1 MTFSLVP
8 TTTNIIP
15 VETPTDHTANADMS
29 TTDTESETES
39 ATASSTDRTTRT
51 NILTTSII
59 PEVETSSIHYDDP
72 LTSLTTLEKGPAET
86 MTSMATISS
95 TLARKRHGRSDGI
108 QGDRS
113 ESVVPE
119 DGN

>member
-8 TTTNIIP
+8 TTTNTIP
-15 VETPTDHTANADMS
+15 FETPTDHTANADMS

-39 ATASSTDRTTRT
+39 VTASSTDHTTRT

-59 PEVETSSIHYDDP
+59 PEVETSSSHYVDP
-72 LTSLTTLEKGPAET
+72 Q
-86 MTSMATISS
+86 TSMPTIST

-108 QGDRS
+108 QGNRS

>member
-8 TTTNIIP
+8 TTTNTIP
-15 VETPTDHTANADMS
+15 VETPTDHTANTDMS

-59 PEVETSSIHYDDP
+59 PEYSSNHNMDP

-86 MTSMATISS
+86 MTSMTPISS

-108 QGDRS
+108 QGNRS
-113 ESVVPE
+113 ESLVPE

>member
-8 TTTNIIP
+8 TTTNTIP

-39 ATASSTDRTTRT
+39 ATASSTDHPTRANSLIST
-51 NILTTSII
+51 II
-59 PEVETSSIHYDDP
+59 PEVESYSSHYVD
-72 LTSLTTLEKGPAET
+72 LATSLTTVEKGPTES
-86 MTSMATISS
+86 MTSMTTSS

-108 QGDRS
+108 QGNRS